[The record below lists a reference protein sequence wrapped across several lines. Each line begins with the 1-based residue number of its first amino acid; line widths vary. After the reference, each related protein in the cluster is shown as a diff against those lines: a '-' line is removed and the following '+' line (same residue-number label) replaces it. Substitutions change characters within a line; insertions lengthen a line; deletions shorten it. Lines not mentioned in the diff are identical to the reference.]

1 MRLRRILAVWAAKL
15 AEKISV
21 HILPPPGSD
30 LGGEDRTATG
40 SFDPEDT
47 GVPGEEGYL
56 YRMRDQWKDDHQ

>member
-15 AEKISV
+15 AEKSSCISSTAR
-21 HILPPPGSD
+21 SD